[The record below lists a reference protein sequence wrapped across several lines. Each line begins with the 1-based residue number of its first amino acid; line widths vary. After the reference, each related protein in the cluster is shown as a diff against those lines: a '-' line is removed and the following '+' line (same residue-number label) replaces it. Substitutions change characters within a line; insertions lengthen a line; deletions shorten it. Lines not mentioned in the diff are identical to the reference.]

1 MQLRGQ
7 LSPYF
12 IIIIIF
18 FIIFPKQR
26 INGLTRGLNSRLTIV
41 LAFVLTLAL
50 ALTLT
55 IGLAFALA
63 CSLLCGNF
71 ALIINNF
78 LFRAFSYSLRFLM
91 NLPRLWTHAA

>member
-7 LSPYF
+7 LNPYF

-18 FIIFPKQR
+18 FMIFPKQR
-26 INGLTRGLNSRLTIV
+26 INGLTRDFNNRLTIV
-41 LAFVLTLAL
+41 LAFILTFTL
-50 ALTLT
+50 ALTL
-55 IGLAFALA
+55 IISLAFALA
-63 CSLLCGNF
+63 CSLLYGNL

-78 LFRAFSYSLRFLM
+78 LFRAFSYSLRFLI